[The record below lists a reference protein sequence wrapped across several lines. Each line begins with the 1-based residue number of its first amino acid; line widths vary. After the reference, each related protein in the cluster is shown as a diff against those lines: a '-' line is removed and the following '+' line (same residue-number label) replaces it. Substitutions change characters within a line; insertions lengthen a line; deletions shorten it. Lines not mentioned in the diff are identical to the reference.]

1 MAIIPQAI
9 DFEQVEDRK
18 SFDVIE
24 PQDVVIA
31 MTANE
36 YKQNKKQNG
45 HGLNL
50 QFQILEGEFAGR
62 NLWSLLNLDNPNA
75 DTVRIAQAE
84 LKEILVATDM
94 LGKFGDD
101 VDVLHNIPMIATIIV
116 EPPQYEKD
124 ANDNDT
130 KTVKYKAKNKISK
143 YAPVM
148 PGYEKPAEA
157 AKPQTTAAKP
167 TPTGAT
173 PAANTGKPAFLNKK
187 V

>member
-9 DFEQVEDRK
+9 DFEQVEERK
-18 SFDVIE
+18 TFDVIP

-36 YKQNKKQNG
+36 YKPNKANTG

-50 QFQILEGEFAGR
+50 DFQILEGEFAGR
-62 NLWSLLNLDNPNA
+62 KLWSLLNLDNPNA

-101 VDVLHNIPMIATIIV
+101 VDVLHNIPMIATIEV
-116 EPPQYEKD
+116 EPAKG
-124 ANDNDT
+124 T
-130 KTVKYKAKNKISK
+130 FKAKNKIKK
-143 YAPVM
+143 YVPAV

-157 AKPQTTAAKP
+157 AKPQATAAQPK
-167 TPTGAT
+167 PTGAN
-173 PAANTGKPAFLNKK
+173 ANTGKPAFLNKK
-187 V
+187 

>member
-1 MAIIPQAI
+1 MAIIPTAI
-9 DFEQVEDRK
+9 DFEQVEERK
-18 SFDVIE
+18 SFDIIP

-31 MTANE
+31 MTQNE

-50 QFQILEGEFAGR
+50 QFQILEGEYAGR

-116 EPPQYEKD
+116 EPAKD
-124 ANDNDT
+124 GF
-130 KTVKYKAKNKISK
+130 KAKNKISK
-143 YAPVM
+143 YTPVLA
-148 PGYEKPAEA
+148 GYEKPAEA
-157 AKPQTTAAKP
+157 AKPQATAGKP
-167 TPTGAT
+167 TPTGAQH
-173 PAANTGKPAFLNKK
+173 AANTGKPAFLNKK
-187 V
+187 